1 MISEKTLK
9 ALEFDKIKDRAAT
22 YAESPSG
29 AAAVRAVVP
38 HTDLSSALD
47 ALEYTKEAYS
57 ALYNVLVAPSLAF
70 DDVTDILKALEKQAV
85 LSPAELLK
93 IAALLR
99 CSAGFVSAAQKL
111 PKDGY
116 GKISS
121 AAASLYQN
129 GALREKIESSI
140 IGENEIADGASA
152 RLSGIRRE
160 IRDVNARI
168 RAKLNS
174 YVTGENA
181 KYLQDAI
188 VTVRGGRYVLPV
200 RSEHRMRVN
209 GLVHD
214 RSASG
219 ATLFIE
225 PFAVL
230 EMNNDL
236 KALRADEQNE
246 IEAILTA
253 LSFEASQC
261 AEGLRG
267 NADILTGADKAF
279 ALAKYARAT
288 RSTVPVLNDG
298 GRTVIKRGRHALI
311 DPEKVVPIDVRLG
324 GEFDILLI
332 TGPNTGGKTVTLKL
346 VGLTSLM
353 AASGFFVPCAEESE
367 LSVYKGIYC
376 DIGDEQSIEQSL
388 STFSSHMKNL
398 INITESVDNESLVLL
413 DELGAG
419 TDPAEGSALAIAAIE
434 YLRSKKCRCIITTHY
449 GELKEYSYTH
459 DGIENASMDFDPV
472 TFEPVYRLM
481 IGVSGS
487 SNAIKIARSLGLD
500 ARIADRAEAMLGDE
514 KRSFDHIVA
523 SAENSRREAERLRE
537 ESAALKAE
545 SQKELEAAR
554 AEKKKA
560 EEIREK
566 LEARAAKHSRELLS
580 DYIEQA
586 DELIAQIKKQ
596 VEKGDEKA
604 LFEARRLKKKLENS
618 SQRSGEE
625 HAAPKPKRIGGDP
638 QVGDRV
644 YVPVLKCEATVVSA
658 DKARDKYTVAA
669 GIMRTEVRRKDIER
683 LLDAGAP
690 SAPKRRYTTPDPA
703 YEGCPGELNV
713 IGLTVDEALA
723 ETDRYLDRA
732 MMSGRSEV
740 RIVHGKG
747 SGALRSAIRKYLSS
761 LSYIKGY
768 RAAAYGEGDSGA
780 TVVELK

>member
-38 HTDLSSALD
+38 HTDLPSALD

-99 CSAGFVSAAQKL
+99 CSAGFVSAAQRL

-459 DGIENASMDFDPV
+459 EGIENASMDFDPV

-596 VEKGDEKA
+596 IEKGDEKA

-625 HAAPKPKRIGGDP
+625 HTAPKPKRIGGDP

-669 GIMRTEVRRKDIER
+669 GIMRTELRRKDIER
-683 LLDAGAP
+683 LDAKAP

>member
-99 CSAGFVSAAQKL
+99 CSAGFVSAAQRL

-152 RLSGIRRE
+152 RLGGIRRE

-625 HAAPKPKRIGGDP
+625 HAASKPKRIGGDP

-683 LLDAGAP
+683 LDTGAP

>member
-99 CSAGFVSAAQKL
+99 CSAGFVSAAQRL

-152 RLSGIRRE
+152 RLGGIRRE

-625 HAAPKPKRIGGDP
+625 YAAPKPKRIGGDP

-669 GIMRTEVRRKDIER
+669 GIMRTELRRKDIER
-683 LLDAGAP
+683 LDAKAP

>member
-99 CSAGFVSAAQKL
+99 CSAGFVSAAQRL

-152 RLSGIRRE
+152 RLGGIRRE

-246 IEAILTA
+246 IETILTA

-545 SQKELEAAR
+545 IQKELEAAR

-683 LLDAGAP
+683 LDTGAP

-732 MMSGRSEV
+732 MLSGRSEV

>member
-99 CSAGFVSAAQKL
+99 CSAGFVSAAQRL

-129 GALREKIESSI
+129 GTLREKIERSI

-152 RLSGIRRE
+152 RLGGIRRE

-545 SQKELEAAR
+545 IQKELEAAR

-683 LLDAGAP
+683 LDTGAP

>member
-99 CSAGFVSAAQKL
+99 CSAGFVSAAQRL

-121 AAASLYQN
+121 AAALLYQN

-160 IRDVNARI
+160 IRDINARI

-625 HAAPKPKRIGGDP
+625 HAAPKPKRIGEDP

-683 LLDAGAP
+683 LDAKAP

>member
-38 HTDLSSALD
+38 HTDLPSALD

-99 CSAGFVSAAQKL
+99 CSAGFLSAAQRL

-152 RLSGIRRE
+152 RLGGIRRE

-625 HAAPKPKRIGGDP
+625 YAAPKPKRIGGDP

-683 LLDAGAP
+683 LDAGAP

>member
-99 CSAGFVSAAQKL
+99 CSAGFVSAAQRL

-152 RLSGIRRE
+152 RLGGIRRE

-537 ESAALKAE
+537 ESTALKAE
-545 SQKELEAAR
+545 IQKELEAAR

-683 LLDAGAP
+683 LDAKAS

>member
-99 CSAGFVSAAQKL
+99 CSAGFVSAAQRL

-683 LLDAGAP
+683 LDTGAP

-703 YEGCPGELNV
+703 YEGFPGELNV

>member
-99 CSAGFVSAAQKL
+99 CSAGFVSAAQRL

-459 DGIENASMDFDPV
+459 EGIENASMDFDPV

-596 VEKGDEKA
+596 IEKGDEKA

-625 HAAPKPKRIGGDP
+625 HSAPKPKRIGGDP

-669 GIMRTEVRRKDIER
+669 GIMRTELRRKDIER
-683 LLDAGAP
+683 LDAKAP

>member
-38 HTDLSSALD
+38 HTDLPSALD

-99 CSAGFVSAAQKL
+99 CSAGFVSAAQRL

-459 DGIENASMDFDPV
+459 EGIENASMDFDPV

-683 LLDAGAP
+683 LDAGAP

>member
-99 CSAGFVSAAQKL
+99 CSAGFVSAAQRL

-129 GALREKIESSI
+129 GTLREKIERSI

-152 RLSGIRRE
+152 RLGGIRRE

-545 SQKELEAAR
+545 IQKELEAAR

-683 LLDAGAP
+683 LDAGAP

>member
-99 CSAGFVSAAQKL
+99 CSAGFVSAAQRL

-129 GALREKIESSI
+129 GTLREKIERSI

-152 RLSGIRRE
+152 RLGGIRRE

-683 LLDAGAP
+683 LDAKAP

>member
-99 CSAGFVSAAQKL
+99 CSAGFVSAAQRL

-152 RLSGIRRE
+152 RLGGIRRE

-545 SQKELEAAR
+545 IQKELEAAR

-683 LLDAGAP
+683 LDAGAP

>member
-99 CSAGFVSAAQKL
+99 CSAGFVSAAQRL

-129 GALREKIESSI
+129 GTLREKIERSI

-152 RLSGIRRE
+152 RLGGIRRE

-683 LLDAGAP
+683 LDAGAP

>member
-99 CSAGFVSAAQKL
+99 CSAGFVSAAQRL

-683 LLDAGAP
+683 LDAKAP

-761 LSYIKGY
+761 LSYIKSY

>member
-47 ALEYTKEAYS
+47 ALEYTKEAYF

-99 CSAGFVSAAQKL
+99 CSAGFVSAAQRL

-152 RLSGIRRE
+152 RLGGIRRE

-545 SQKELEAAR
+545 SQKELETAR

-683 LLDAGAP
+683 LDAKAP

>member
-99 CSAGFVSAAQKL
+99 CSAGFVSAAQRL

-152 RLSGIRRE
+152 RLGGIRRE

-261 AEGLRG
+261 TEGLRG

-545 SQKELEAAR
+545 IQKELEAAR

-618 SQRSGEE
+618 SQRNGEE

-683 LLDAGAP
+683 LDAGAP

>member
-99 CSAGFVSAAQKL
+99 CSAGFVSAAQRL

-545 SQKELEAAR
+545 SQKELETAR

-683 LLDAGAP
+683 LDAGAP

>member
-99 CSAGFVSAAQKL
+99 CSAGFVSAAQRL

-121 AAASLYQN
+121 AAALLYQN

-152 RLSGIRRE
+152 RLGGIRRE

-537 ESAALKAE
+537 ERAALKAE

-618 SQRSGEE
+618 SQRNGEE

-683 LLDAGAP
+683 LDAKAP

>member
-99 CSAGFVSAAQKL
+99 CSAGFVSAAQRL

-618 SQRSGEE
+618 SQRNGEE

-683 LLDAGAP
+683 LDAGAP

>member
-1 MISEKTLK
+1 MISEKTFK
-9 ALEFDKIKDRAAT
+9 ALEFDKIKDRVAT

-99 CSAGFVSAAQKL
+99 CSAGFVSAAQRL

-683 LLDAGAP
+683 LDAGAP

>member
-99 CSAGFVSAAQKL
+99 CSAGFVSAAQRL

-121 AAASLYQN
+121 AAALLYQN

-545 SQKELEAAR
+545 IQKELEAAR

-658 DKARDKYTVAA
+658 DKARDKYTIAA

-683 LLDAGAP
+683 LDAGAP

>member
-99 CSAGFVSAAQKL
+99 CSAGFVSAAQRL

-353 AASGFFVPCAEESE
+353 AASGFFVPCAEGSE

-683 LLDAGAP
+683 LDAKAS

>member
-99 CSAGFVSAAQKL
+99 CSAGFVSAAQRL

-152 RLSGIRRE
+152 RLGGIRRE

-683 LLDAGAP
+683 LDTGAP

>member
-99 CSAGFVSAAQKL
+99 CSAGFVSAAQRL

-140 IGENEIADGASA
+140 IGENEIADGASV
-152 RLSGIRRE
+152 RLGGIRRE

-683 LLDAGAP
+683 LDTGAP

-747 SGALRSAIRKYLSS
+747 SGALRNAIRKYLSS

>member
-99 CSAGFVSAAQKL
+99 CSAGFVSAAQRL

-152 RLSGIRRE
+152 RLGGIRRE

-253 LSFEASQC
+253 LC
-261 AEGLRG
+261 
-267 NADILTGADKAF
+267 
-279 ALAKYARAT
+279 
-288 RSTVPVLNDG
+288 
-298 GRTVIKRGRHALI
+298 
-311 DPEKVVPIDVRLG
+311 
-324 GEFDILLI
+324 
-332 TGPNTGGKTVTLKL
+332 
-346 VGLTSLM
+346 
-353 AASGFFVPCAEESE
+353 
-367 LSVYKGIYC
+367 
-376 DIGDEQSIEQSL
+376 
-388 STFSSHMKNL
+388 
-398 INITESVDNESLVLL
+398 
-413 DELGAG
+413 
-419 TDPAEGSALAIAAIE
+419 
-434 YLRSKKCRCIITTHY
+434 
-449 GELKEYSYTH
+449 
-459 DGIENASMDFDPV
+459 
-472 TFEPVYRLM
+472 
-481 IGVSGS
+481 
-487 SNAIKIARSLGLD
+487 
-500 ARIADRAEAMLGDE
+500 
-514 KRSFDHIVA
+514 
-523 SAENSRREAERLRE
+523 SRRRN
-537 ESAALKAE
+537 
-545 SQKELEAAR
+545 
-554 AEKKKA
+554 
-560 EEIREK
+560 
-566 LEARAAKHSRELLS
+566 
-580 DYIEQA
+580 
-586 DELIAQIKKQ
+586 
-596 VEKGDEKA
+596 
-604 LFEARRLKKKLENS
+604 ARR
-618 SQRSGEE
+618 
-625 HAAPKPKRIGGDP
+625 A
-638 QVGDRV
+638 
-644 YVPVLKCEATVVSA
+644 C
-658 DKARDKYTVAA
+658 
-669 GIMRTEVRRKDIER
+669 
-683 LLDAGAP
+683 
-690 SAPKRRYTTPDPA
+690 
-703 YEGCPGELNV
+703 
-713 IGLTVDEALA
+713 
-723 ETDRYLDRA
+723 
-732 MMSGRSEV
+732 
-740 RIVHGKG
+740 
-747 SGALRSAIRKYLSS
+747 
-761 LSYIKGY
+761 
-768 RAAAYGEGDSGA
+768 GA
-780 TVVELK
+780 TPIY

>member
-99 CSAGFVSAAQKL
+99 CSAGFVSAAQRL

-129 GALREKIESSI
+129 GTLREKIESSI

-152 RLSGIRRE
+152 RLGGIRRE

-261 AEGLRG
+261 TEGLRG

-346 VGLTSLM
+346 VGLISLM

-618 SQRSGEE
+618 SQRNGEE

-683 LLDAGAP
+683 LDAKAP

>member
-99 CSAGFVSAAQKL
+99 CSAGFVSAAQRL

-459 DGIENASMDFDPV
+459 EGIENASMDFDPV

-596 VEKGDEKA
+596 IEKGDEKA

-625 HAAPKPKRIGGDP
+625 HTAPKPKRIGGDP

-669 GIMRTEVRRKDIER
+669 GIMRTELRRKDIER
-683 LLDAGAP
+683 LDAKAP

>member
-99 CSAGFVSAAQKL
+99 CSAGFVSAAQRL

-152 RLSGIRRE
+152 RLGGIRRE

-618 SQRSGEE
+618 SQRNGEE

-683 LLDAGAP
+683 LDAKAP

>member
-99 CSAGFVSAAQKL
+99 CSAGFVSAAQRL

-152 RLSGIRRE
+152 RLGGIRRE

-683 LLDAGAP
+683 LDAKAP

-703 YEGCPGELNV
+703 YDGCPGELNV

>member
-99 CSAGFVSAAQKL
+99 CSAGFVSAAQRL

-152 RLSGIRRE
+152 RLGGIRRE

-683 LLDAGAP
+683 LDAGAP

>member
-38 HTDLSSALD
+38 HTDLPSALD

-99 CSAGFVSAAQKL
+99 CSAGFVSAAQRL

-152 RLSGIRRE
+152 RLGGIRRE

-618 SQRSGEE
+618 SQRNGEE

-683 LLDAGAP
+683 LDAKAP

-703 YEGCPGELNV
+703 YDGCPGELNV

>member
-99 CSAGFVSAAQKL
+99 CSAGFVSAAQRL

-683 LLDAGAP
+683 LDAGAP

>member
-99 CSAGFVSAAQKL
+99 CSAGFVSAAQRL

-152 RLSGIRRE
+152 RLGGIRRE

-434 YLRSKKCRCIITTHY
+434 YMRSKKCRCIITTHY

-618 SQRSGEE
+618 SQRNGEE

-683 LLDAGAP
+683 LDAKAP

>member
-9 ALEFDKIKDRAAT
+9 ALEFDKIKDRVAT

-99 CSAGFVSAAQKL
+99 CSAGFVSAAQRL

-683 LLDAGAP
+683 LDAGAP

>member
-9 ALEFDKIKDRAAT
+9 ALEFDKIKDRVAT

-85 LSPAELLK
+85 LSPAEILK

-99 CSAGFVSAAQKL
+99 CSAGFVSAAQRL

-121 AAASLYQN
+121 AAALLYQN

-500 ARIADRAEAMLGDE
+500 ARIADRAEVMLGDE

-683 LLDAGAP
+683 LDAGAP

>member
-99 CSAGFVSAAQKL
+99 CSAGFVSAAQRL

-625 HAAPKPKRIGGDP
+625 HSAPKPKRIGGDP

-683 LLDAGAP
+683 LDAGAP

>member
-99 CSAGFVSAAQKL
+99 CSAGFVSAAQRL

-152 RLSGIRRE
+152 RLGGIRRE

-188 VTVRGGRYVLPV
+188 VTVRGGRFVLPV

-459 DGIENASMDFDPV
+459 EGIENASMDFDPV

-683 LLDAGAP
+683 LDAKAP

>member
-99 CSAGFVSAAQKL
+99 CSAGFVSAAQRL

-168 RAKLNS
+168 RTKLNS

-683 LLDAGAP
+683 LDTGAP